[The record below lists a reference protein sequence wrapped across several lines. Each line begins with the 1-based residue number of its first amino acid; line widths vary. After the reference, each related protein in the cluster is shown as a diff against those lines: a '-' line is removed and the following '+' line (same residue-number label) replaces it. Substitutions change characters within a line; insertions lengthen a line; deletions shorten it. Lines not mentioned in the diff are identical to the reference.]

1 MQLKLNPHRSS
12 RSSFKTVILK
22 IIAVCFSLILAL
34 FLIDKVNFPMPEK
47 EIKKNITNETKKLK

>member
-22 IIAVCFSLILAL
+22 IIAACFSLILAL

-47 EIKKNITNETKKLK
+47 EIKKNITNETEKLK